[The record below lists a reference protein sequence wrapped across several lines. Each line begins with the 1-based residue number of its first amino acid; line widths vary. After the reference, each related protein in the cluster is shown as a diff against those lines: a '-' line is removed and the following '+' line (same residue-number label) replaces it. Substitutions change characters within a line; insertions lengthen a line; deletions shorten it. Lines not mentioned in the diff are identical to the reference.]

1 MIKVLG
7 GIGGCFCKLNIERNF
22 DESIAKYA
30 CVFLVRNEA
39 IGHDPSRGGPSL
51 SKHQAAKVG
60 LIGYFS

>member
-7 GIGGCFCKLNIERNF
+7 GTGGCFCKLKIERNF

-39 IGHDPSRGGPSL
+39 IGHDPSRGGHLSL
-51 SKHQAAKVG
+51 STRLQK
-60 LIGYFS
+60 LD